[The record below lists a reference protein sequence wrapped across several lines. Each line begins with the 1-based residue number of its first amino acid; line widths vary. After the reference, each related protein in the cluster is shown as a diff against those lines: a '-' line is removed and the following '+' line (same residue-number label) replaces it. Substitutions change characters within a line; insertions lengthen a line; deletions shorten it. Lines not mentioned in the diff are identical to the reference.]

1 MSYEYLV
8 DAIFK
13 KKKDAEEYIEKR
25 CAITGRNKD
34 CYRIEKY
41 PVDQLGGKMFS
52 DKDVYIIFGDVP
64 RSDGSNIYGV
74 YIDLPAAEEALEY
87 AELQKPWVDYH
98 IEVFGL
104 WG

>member
-1 MSYEYLV
+1 MPLDAVYIVFLEDLMSYEYLV

-41 PVDQLGGKMFS
+41 PVD
-52 DKDVYIIFGDVP
+52 
-64 RSDGSNIYGV
+64 
-74 YIDLPAAEEALEY
+74 
-87 AELQKPWVDYH
+87 
-98 IEVFGL
+98 
-104 WG
+104 